1 MPIVD
6 SIIFALDFKKKM
18 KNLLKIVFAGSF
30 ALMLASCTSQ
40 STVPSA
46 EVEALLQAG
55 EFTFMAERANPMGND
70 VVNIL
75 NSLPNTSSSQM
86 LNLDYGYTLQI
97 KKDEVKAELPYFG
110 RMYTANMDPSKNSYR
125 FTSKDFTF
133 TENDG
138 KNGSLMYNIVTKD
151 LSSNAQLS
159 LQVFKSGKA
168 YLSVSSNDRQPIS
181 YDGYIKENLVVKK

>member
-18 KNLLKIVFAGSF
+18 KKLLKIVFAGSF

-46 EVEALLQAG
+46 KVEALLQAG

-151 LSSNAQLS
+151 LSNNAQLS